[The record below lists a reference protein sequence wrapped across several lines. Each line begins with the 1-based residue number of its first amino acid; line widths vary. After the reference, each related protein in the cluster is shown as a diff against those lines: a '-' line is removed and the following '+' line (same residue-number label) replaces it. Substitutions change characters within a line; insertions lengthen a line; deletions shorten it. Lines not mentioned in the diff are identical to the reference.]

1 MRMLYTASIWLIVII
16 VIWALFYYLSIE
28 KTIDYF
34 DIELKKIYASATD
47 ENYNDAQVNITKVIE
62 KWKNTEKLWVYF
74 VHQGDVDDIASSI
87 LKIDA
92 YIKTENKSMIL
103 SEIEE
108 LKKYLRMIKGNE
120 SLTLEN
126 IF

>member
-1 MRMLYTASIWLIVII
+1 MRMLYIASIWLIVII
-16 VIWALFYYLSIE
+16 AIWALFYYLSIE

-34 DIELKKIYASATD
+34 DIELKKIYVSAASED
-47 ENYNDAQVNITKVIE
+47 YNDAQINITKVME
-62 KWKNTEKLWVYF
+62 KWKNTEKLWVYL
-74 VHQGDVDDIASSI
+74 VHQGDVDNIASSI

-108 LKKYLRMIKGNE
+108 LKKYLRMVKGNE
-120 SLTLEN
+120 SLSLEN